1 MSHKIARD
9 KLRVQTN
16 SPPPEPT
23 IKKPNQLEAI
33 LKTSNERFHPDNCFG
48 LDLPYRYSPR
58 YNPHSHFAPILKG
71 ASSSSTSPRSPRS
84 PHSPHPI
91 RIWGSPLSGLAMSK
105 CRSMPEL
112 QLDKEPERKC
122 HSASVERWSCK
133 ACRTDDPRKLQQGSD
148 SAMVCT
154 ACGAVE
160 SQVEMIALERAKNC
174 PKNEDNTVVA
184 DAPCGSAQDAANV
197 ALTNGPE
204 SAAERRVRL
213 QAWSGGTRMSTK
225 LLKRNNLLSAQN
237 TIDSAA
243 VKSLKESIEG
253 RVYSDLINKGI
264 VNVLGKLATQIK
276 GLDEHIE
283 KHIRLEAIRI
293 YKASLQ
299 HESVCHLK
307 GCMLCLSSSA
317 NAVVAITMTEHTME
331 ALCKASKA
339 QGSASPDTATIASL
353 APWCTTQQVESQ
365 LVQVKQL
372 KLRYASPIHRMQVAS
387 AITMISAWTPEEAM
401 RPCLEPAPPEL
412 RLPPSVALYPDEYG
426 KTTKPDPGDVTI
438 PLRKRLQESAQITRT
453 RPDVR
458 NQALMY
464 LVVPEAVT
472 FIRSDELTMW
482 SVDLLSCLLLTCSAM
497 KMERTDETERLRTH
511 TLGVENISHTTFMD
525 AVAALLIVMKDF
537 VPPRDADDLY

>member
-1 MSHKIARD
+1 
-9 KLRVQTN
+9 
-16 SPPPEPT
+16 
-23 IKKPNQLEAI
+23 
-33 LKTSNERFHPDNCFG
+33 
-48 LDLPYRYSPR
+48 
-58 YNPHSHFAPILKG
+58 
-71 ASSSSTSPRSPRS
+71 
-84 PHSPHPI
+84 
-91 RIWGSPLSGLAMSK
+91 
-105 CRSMPEL
+105 
-112 QLDKEPERKC
+112 
-122 HSASVERWSCK
+122 
-133 ACRTDDPRKLQQGSD
+133 
-148 SAMVCT
+148 
-154 ACGAVE
+154 
-160 SQVEMIALERAKNC
+160 
-174 PKNEDNTVVA
+174 
-184 DAPCGSAQDAANV
+184 
-197 ALTNGPE
+197 
-204 SAAERRVRL
+204 
-213 QAWSGGTRMSTK
+213 
-225 LLKRNNLLSAQN
+225 
-237 TIDSAA
+237 
-243 VKSLKESIEG
+243 
-253 RVYSDLINKGI
+253 
-264 VNVLGKLATQIK
+264 
-276 GLDEHIE
+276 
-283 KHIRLEAIRI
+283 
-293 YKASLQ
+293 
-299 HESVCHLK
+299 
-307 GCMLCLSSSA
+307 MLCLSSSA